1 MSTPVVLITGGL
13 SPASVAPPPSP
24 SPRRAR
30 RWSLPLRGGLPEAL
44 SQLSLR
50 PDAVRGIRDQLSLV
64 RNVRKGSPLQ
74 SSQSRRYVTVNER
87 QSSVA
92 MMDDIDCEA
101 S

>member
-74 SSQSRRYVTVNER
+74 SSQSGA
-87 QSSVA
+87 VA
-92 MMDDIDCEA
+92 GVVGI
-101 S
+101 